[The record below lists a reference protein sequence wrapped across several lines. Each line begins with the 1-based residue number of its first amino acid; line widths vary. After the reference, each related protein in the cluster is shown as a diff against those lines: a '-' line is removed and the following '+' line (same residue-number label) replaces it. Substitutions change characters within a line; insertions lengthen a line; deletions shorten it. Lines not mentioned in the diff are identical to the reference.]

1 MAYLGFRSPGNVQHK
16 LPVYGRRCTELIV
29 GRPRPTQTHGSFC
42 YRGWREV
49 QRYIAEGPAHLVA
62 QHGRDFAT
70 GAALLSAVVAGA
82 PIGDVPAFIAA
93 RTDGGGGGSGD
104 SGGAAEGGGEIAA
117 GGPCVSP
124 GAVEL
129 LLREVA
135 ALPLNQV
142 LGMSLRISCCTAL
155 MLKTSKADFVMTY
168 IQKQADD

>member
-1 MAYLGFRSPGNVQHK
+1 M
-16 LPVYGRRCTELIV
+16 
-29 GRPRPTQTHGSFC
+29 
-42 YRGWREV
+42 

-82 PIGDVPAFIAA
+82 PVTDVPAFIAA
-93 RTDGGGGGSGD
+93 RTDGGSGGSPDCGD
-104 SGGAAEGGGEIAA
+104 AAGGGGELAA

-129 LLREVA
+129 LLRELA

-142 LGMSLRISCCTAL
+142 FAGVAELLGASA
-155 MLKTSKADFVMTY
+155 AA
-168 IQKQADD
+168 QP

>member
-1 MAYLGFRSPGNVQHK
+1 M
-16 LPVYGRRCTELIV
+16 
-29 GRPRPTQTHGSFC
+29 
-42 YRGWREV
+42 

-70 GAALLSAVVAGA
+70 GAALLAAVVAGA

-93 RTDGGGGGSGD
+93 RTDGGGGGGG
-104 SGGAAEGGGEIAA
+104 GGAATDGGSEVEA

-142 LGMSLRISCCTAL
+142 PLRLVPSPLLGRKTVNAFRFYHVTAHQRL
-155 MLKTSKADFVMTY
+155 HSADNQRSSSANST
-168 IQKQADD
+168 